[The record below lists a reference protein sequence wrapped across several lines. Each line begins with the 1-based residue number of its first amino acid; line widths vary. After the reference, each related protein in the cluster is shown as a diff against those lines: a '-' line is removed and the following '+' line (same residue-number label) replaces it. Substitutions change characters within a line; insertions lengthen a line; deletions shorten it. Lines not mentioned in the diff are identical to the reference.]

1 MTVNI
6 IITGANSGVGFGIAL
21 RLIDQLYRE
30 DKPEDAIVNSDIH
43 QQVIDKGLTL
53 ILACRSP
60 SKAQNAINQLKE
72 YQNSKAICTVDL
84 ELVYEHCDLGTV
96 ESSVDF
102 ATRIKQKYSSLSS
115 IICNAGAGTFTG
127 LDWLKACQQI
137 VTNPIQALTL
147 PNYKLQSNG
156 TTSADSIGWVFQTNI
171 YGHFIIAKELESLLE
186 KESQSSIIWMSS
198 LEAAKCDYDI
208 DNDFQ
213 FIKSNYSYE
222 ISKYLTEALAIG
234 LEDHYREQNST
245 IHSVIV
251 HPSVVWSSIFYD
263 HLGWLLD
270 LLMAI
275 SFYFARLL
283 GSPNH
288 LISAF
293 LANNHHVKTH
303 FQSPLLQLAE
313 KDNGKSFVLVPCPS
327 GTGQIINAFKNDEI
341 DVSLALTESLLAG
354 IAKGA
359 TEFKFVGTYIES
371 PLNWA
376 VITGANAP
384 YTSIKDLEGTTIGIS
399 RKGSGSEVM
408 ANVMALQ
415 KEWKN
420 PPKFLINDN
429 FAKLRQSVNDGS
441 TSCFMWEWF
450 TTLPY
455 VKTGEVKFIGNQ
467 LTPWP
472 SWSIVAKPSLDRS
485 LVAQFVDNLDQAVRA
500 FDESRTSGEAVDYV
514 AETFNYDKQDVQEW
528 IKGVTYSKSHL
539 RVVKKSVVES
549 TLDTLVD
556 AKVIEKNG
564 EWDISQFVNRDIAT
578 VE

>member
-1 MTVNI
+1 M
-6 IITGANSGVGFGIAL
+6 
-21 RLIDQLYRE
+21 
-30 DKPEDAIVNSDIH
+30 
-43 QQVIDKGLTL
+43 
-53 ILACRSP
+53 
-60 SKAQNAINQLKE
+60 
-72 YQNSKAICTVDL
+72 
-84 ELVYEHCDLGTV
+84 
-96 ESSVDF
+96 
-102 ATRIKQKYSSLSS
+102 
-115 IICNAGAGTFTG
+115 
-127 LDWLKACQQI
+127 
-137 VTNPIQALTL
+137 
-147 PNYKLQSNG
+147 
-156 TTSADSIGWVFQTNI
+156 
-171 YGHFIIAKELESLLE
+171 
-186 KESQSSIIWMSS
+186 
-198 LEAAKCDYDI
+198 
-208 DNDFQ
+208 
-213 FIKSNYSYE
+213 
-222 ISKYLTEALAIG
+222 
-234 LEDHYREQNST
+234 
-245 IHSVIV
+245 
-251 HPSVVWSSIFYD
+251 
-263 HLGWLLD
+263 
-270 LLMAI
+270 
-275 SFYFARLL
+275 
-283 GSPNH
+283 
-288 LISAF
+288 
-293 LANNHHVKTH
+293 
-303 FQSPLLQLAE
+303 
-313 KDNGKSFVLVPCPS
+313 
-327 GTGQIINAFKNDEI
+327 
-341 DVSLALTESLLAG
+341 LAG

-376 VITGANAP
+376 VITGVNAP

-415 KEWKN
+415 KEWKS

-472 SWSIVAKPSLDRS
+472 SWSIVAKPSLDHNV
-485 LVAQFVDNLDQAVRA
+485 VAQFVNNLDQAVRA

-514 AETFNYDKQDVQEW
+514 AKTFNYDKQDVQEW